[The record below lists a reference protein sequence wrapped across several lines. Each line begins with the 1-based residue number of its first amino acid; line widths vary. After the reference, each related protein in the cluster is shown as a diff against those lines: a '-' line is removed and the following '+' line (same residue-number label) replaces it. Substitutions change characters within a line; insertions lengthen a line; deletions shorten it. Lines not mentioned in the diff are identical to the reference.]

1 MKRHVMKRRDLLP
14 MLAVAAVAWSGAT
27 RAAAAVPHVAFLAV
41 GFGADTTA
49 FDAIRD
55 ALRRLGEIE
64 GQTYVPDMHASDNA
78 ALLPQMAAEIVA
90 LEPAVIVTI
99 NSTPALE
106 LLKLTQTI
114 PIVVAFT
121 GDPVALGFTQ
131 SVAQP
136 SRNVTGI
143 LTVEDVLFAKKLEL
157 LGRLVGPM
165 RRAGVI
171 YDVGNPAHDLV
182 LSAAKNRQD
191 PAGPALVLL
200 GVTSGSDL
208 AHVLDRDEARDLDGL
223 IVLASPMIVT
233 YRADLIA
240 AEFSRR
246 LASVHGFLFEV
257 QDGALAAYGPEPTE
271 IFERAAEYADRLLHG
286 AKISDLP
293 FESPKT
299 FRFSLNMRTAR
310 ALGLAIPPTLLTI
323 ADDVIE

>member
-1 MKRHVMKRRDLLP
+1 MKRRDLLP
-14 MLAVAAVAWSGAT
+14 MLAGALVTWSEAT
-27 RAAAAVPHVAFLAV
+27 RAGADVPHAAFLAV

-55 ALRRLGEIE
+55 ALRRLGEVE
-64 GQTYVPDMHASDNA
+64 GRTYVPDTHASDNA

-90 LEPAVIVTI
+90 LKPAVVVTI
-99 NSTPALE
+99 NATPTLE

-131 SVAQP
+131 SVARP
-136 SRNVTGI
+136 SRNVTGV
-143 LTVEDVLFAKKLEL
+143 LTLEDVLFGKKLEL

-171 YDVGNPAHDLV
+171 YQVGYPAHDLV
-182 LSAAKNRQD
+182 LSAAKNGRD

-200 GVTSGSDL
+200 GVTSGADL
-208 AHVLDRDEARDLDGL
+208 AHVLDRGEARDLDGL

-233 YRADLIA
+233 YRTDLIA
-240 AEFSRR
+240 AELSRR
-246 LASVHGFLFEV
+246 LAAVHDYLFEV
-257 QDGALAAYGPEPTE
+257 QDGALAAYGPEPAE
-271 IFERAAEYADRLLHG
+271 NFERAAEYAGRLLHG

-293 FESPKT
+293 FESPRT
-299 FRFSLNMRTAR
+299 IRFSLNTRTAR
-310 ALGLAIPPTLLTI
+310 ALGLAIPPTLLAI